1 MRVINCKYIFTPKE
15 EQEII
20 RQYQLPESL
29 SKIAKNFE
37 IKLVL

>member
-1 MRVINCKYIFTPKE
+1 MQVINCKYIFTPEE

-29 SKIAKNFE
+29 SKIAKNFG
-37 IKLVL
+37 IKIEM